1 MEYQYKLRPHHGL
14 CISFFS
20 VKKYNEKYKE
30 YIKKIIAELENAS
43 IVCVTLQLDIF
54 CEGCSSRLQDGSC
67 SVADK
72 VREYD
77 QKILELCGW
86 KEGMLL
92 PYSEFKQAI
101 HDNILSCKKCE
112 IICGDCERNLL
123 HK

>member
-101 HDNILSCKKCE
+101 HDNILSPYLPE
-112 IICGDCERNLL
+112 
-123 HK
+123 